1 MNHKIMK
8 NNIAHFTVELD
19 RTAHQW
25 AAKFAAQQ
33 TTPEK
38 GRRVY
43 LNTLAVCAVR
53 QYLSC
58 VAQLEIDLNLSD
70 AWQPGLPSIMD
81 VADLVIPHV
90 GTIECRPV
98 LPNITEINMPAATID
113 DRLGYVAVQFSSNL
127 SSVEL
132 IGFITNPAV
141 ANPQSS
147 TYHLKQ
153 LQPLDQLLDVIF
165 SKRTTNLTQLLAG
178 LFGTGWEAICHNTP
192 SDLAMDKLVGNGQP
206 MGLTSREFALRN
218 VANTLGNSSYESIC
232 DFTAGK
238 LITLQAQIEN
248 IPLLLLIGLS
258 QEADGRVKVRTR
270 IYAAGQ
276 EPLLPAHLQLTLKEE
291 NGQSLSQVQYPE
303 AMNFIQ
309 LQAFRLVPGT
319 RFDIQVTLDNSSFT
333 ESFVA

>member
-8 NNIAHFTVELD
+8 NNIEHFTVELD
-19 RTAHQW
+19 HTTHQW

-81 VADLVIPHV
+81 IADLVIPHV

-98 LPNITEINMPAATID
+98 LSNIAEINLPPETID
-113 DRLGYVAVQFSSNL
+113 DRLGYVAVQFSTDL

-132 IGFITNPAV
+132 IGFITNPVV
-141 ANPQSS
+141 ANPQPS
-147 TYHLKQ
+147 TYRINQ

-165 SKRTTNLTQLLAG
+165 GKRTTNLTQLLAG
-178 LFGTGWEAICHNTP
+178 LLGTGWEAICNNTP
-192 SDLAMDKLVGNGQP
+192 SDLAMNKLVDDGQQI
-206 MGLTSREFALRN
+206 GLTNREFALRN

-258 QEADGRVKVRTR
+258 HEADGRVKVRTR

-319 RFDIQVTLDNSSFT
+319 RFDIQVTLDKSSFT